1 MSFDKEKGDI
11 FTSRYIEEISKIK
24 LIVPT
29 CIQRMKENFFRKADG
44 QPKIYQ
50 EALVNRVFKRV
61 ANELGLDFYTK
72 TYCGNIVVTWEL
84 DYRKICKDLN
94 YWGLSN
100 VDKHLKYDILRVPLD
115 KAAEGYPS
123 PAIQIESFIQ
133 SMKDNQERI
142 EKELRLAIQA
152 KENIETYH
160 EEIEQI
166 RTRLR
171 ELRHIIGPHLQGA
184 YFEDQGTLDRLY

>member
-11 FTSRYIEEISKIK
+11 FTSRYIEEMSKIK
-24 LIVPT
+24 LIVPM

-50 EALVNRVFKRV
+50 EALVNKVFKGV

-72 TYCGNIVVTWEL
+72 TYYGNIVVTWEL

-94 YWGLSN
+94 YWGLDN
-100 VDKHLKYDILRVPLD
+100 VNKHLKYDILRVSLD

-123 PAIQIESFIQ
+123 PVIQIDSFIQ
-133 SMKDNQERI
+133 SLRNNQEHI

-152 KENIETYH
+152 KENIETYYKD
-160 EEIEQI
+160 IEQI
-166 RTRLR
+166 RTRLN

-184 YFEDQGTLDRLY
+184 YFENQGLLDRLY